1 MKKIIFALAAG
12 LFAIG
17 AFAAETP
24 VVAATPAKSAV
35 VKKSEAKPATKTVE
49 RTAEKPAAK

>member
-12 LFAIG
+12 VFAIG
-17 AFAAETP
+17 AFAAEAP
-24 VVAATPAKSAV
+24 VVAAAPAKPTV

>member
-49 RTAEKPAAK
+49 RTAEKPAAR